1 MKQYL
6 QRASLLSTLRE
17 GDELFLHLAVSDHA
31 VRSVLLREEEGI
43 QYSIYYTSK
52 ALLDAETKYPLLEK

>member
-1 MKQYL
+1 M
-6 QRASLLSTLRE
+6 LSTLRE

-52 ALLDAETKYPLLEK
+52 VLLDAETKYPLLEK